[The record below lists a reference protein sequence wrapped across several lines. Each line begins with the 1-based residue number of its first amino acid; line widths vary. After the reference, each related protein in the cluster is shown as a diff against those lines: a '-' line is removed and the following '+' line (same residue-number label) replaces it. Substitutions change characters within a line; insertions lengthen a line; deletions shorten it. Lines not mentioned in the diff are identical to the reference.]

1 MARKKIN
8 NPQFNLGYMLP
19 EGVVNDYDTFYKP
32 QAVPQNKE
40 VLSLIN
46 SLSNIVPTLA
56 NYDAIEQ
63 VQVKEKNEA
72 KAVEDYNVNKEA
84 FASLVKSKKMPAGAN
99 PHYFNKM
106 MELDLASKARD
117 FQRKFDDYYASNMS
131 DATDQD
137 TFKGVYQDEL
147 KTFYKENNLDKY
159 DPLALNKAFFS
170 TTSKYRDDKELT
182 HNTKRL
188 AKIEKQT
195 KELEVRN
202 YAGSFIDFQS
212 KNTSIKDVHAFI
224 KIETDEYIGLTK
236 NPYEANEL
244 FLTGLKTYVST
255 VNTPD
260 GFEYAKKLVDSLDT
274 LKLGTGD
281 FAGSSRAS
289 FYKKTMENEILTKQI
304 AHYEREEKF
313 YKVTNDRDTQKITDE
328 YYQAIENPE
337 FEINDFLGTLDGDSS
352 LADDK
357 YNGKQ
362 KTFLQ
367 QLHNSNQAATRVTFS
382 QPNAI
387 EELDKLKV
395 DDPYSVRDR
404 ALELMNAGQ
413 LTSTD
418 FERFSNAAGNYDIL
432 TKNVFF
438 RKSRVFNN
446 LKDFFDDPS
455 LAQIPSMRT
464 EIPLLKNDFELEIIE
479 YWNEIK
485 DLNISPREKQK
496 RLDGEVKLLIGE
508 VLLNSRIFSNAT
520 GLLKDITNRYG
531 ITLPLSDADK
541 AAAKEDLPA
550 IPL

>member
-8 NPQFNLGYMLP
+8 DPQFSLGNVLP
-19 EGVVNDYDTFYKP
+19 EGVVNDFDIFYKP
-32 QAVPQNKE
+32 QVAPQNKE
-40 VLSLIN
+40 VASLIS

-56 NYDAIEQ
+56 NYDVIEQ
-63 VQVKEKNEA
+63 AELKGENEA

-117 FQRKFDDYYASNMS
+117 FQRKFDDYYASNLS

-137 TFKGVYQDEL
+137 IFKGIYQDEL
-147 KTFYKENNLDKY
+147 KTFYKENNLNKY

-170 TTSKYRDDKELT
+170 TTSKYRDDKEFT
-182 HNTKRL
+182 HNTNRL
-188 AKIEKQT
+188 AKIEEQT

-212 KNTSIKDVHAFI
+212 KGTSIDDVHAFI
-224 KIETDEYIGLTK
+224 KKETNEYIDLTK

-244 FLTGLKTYVST
+244 FLTGLKTYVSA

-274 LKLGTGD
+274 LKLGTGE
-281 FAGSSRAS
+281 FSGSSRAS
-289 FYKKTMENEILTKQI
+289 FYKKTMENDILTKQI
-304 AHYEREEKF
+304 AHYQREEQFNKIN
-313 YKVTNDRDTQKITDE
+313 NDRDTQKITDE
-328 YYQAIENPE
+328 YYLALENPE
-337 FEINDFLGTLDGDSS
+337 FEINNFLGTLDGDSS
-352 LADDK
+352 LANDK

-387 EELDKLKV
+387 EELDKLKI
-395 DDPYSVRDR
+395 DDPYSVRNR
-404 ALELMNAGQ
+404 ALELMNAGE

-432 TKNVFF
+432 TKNTFF
-438 RKSRVFNN
+438 RQSRVFNN

-464 EIPLLKNDFELEIIE
+464 EIPLLKNDFELKIIQ

-485 DLNISPREKQK
+485 DLNISNREKQK
-496 RLDGEVKLLIGE
+496 KLDGEVKLLIGE
-508 VLLNSRIFSNAT
+508 VLLNSRIFSKAS

-531 ITLPLSDADK
+531 ITLPASDADK
-541 AAAKEDLPA
+541 AAAKEDLPS
-550 IPL
+550 IPE